1 MVDNRIRERLTGAAI
16 LVAVIVLL
24 VPELLSRPRHPRL
37 QQAAAIDEA
46 PIRSYR
52 LSLGDSQQS
61 ASPVTPVTP
70 VAPATASAPAAT
82 ASAAAASAAA
92 ASAAAASVASPPAAR
107 EPEARSPAVTSGSV
121 EAGGS
126 APKIARAHQAAGSH
140 KAAGLGK
147 AAGLEKAAGPRKA
160 AGPQRAARAEHAPG
174 GWAVQV
180 GSFSSRENA
189 DRLVRS
195 LKLKGYGA
203 FITESSSRGRKWY
216 RVRVGPERNRAA
228 ADAIAAR
235 LRAAGLRGAV
245 AQAR

>member
-70 VAPATASAPAAT
+70 ATASAPAATAPAAT
-82 ASAAAASAAA
+82 ASAAAAPVASPAA
-92 ASAAAASVASPPAAR
+92 ASA
-107 EPEARSPAVTSGSV
+107 PEARSPAVTSGSV

-126 APKIARAHQAAGSH
+126 APKIARARQAAGSHEAAGSH
-140 KAAGLGK
+140 KAAGLEK
-147 AAGLEKAAGPRKA
+147 AAGSHKAAGPRKA
-160 AGPQRAARAEHAPG
+160 AGPQRAVRAEHAPG

-180 GSFSSRENA
+180 GSFGSRENA

-195 LKLKGYGA
+195 LKLKGYAA

-235 LRAAGLRGAV
+235 LRAAGIRGAV